1 MGTLARKAGLERRL
15 KEPLFRMSSSPE
27 LRGSELPAELPR
39 VDGKS
44 SVVLGL
50 GRARVRPGPDYGHDD
65 DEDDGQGQVAARCLA
80 SGGQG

>member
-1 MGTLARKAGLERRL
+1 MERRL